1 METTTKVEDVHAQ
14 FETLER
20 KIAYAAEYYV
30 NNACDFSDIPSEQ
43 IEQMKEMVRGFF
55 TQGGYAVAA
64 LLMSMVD
71 VDAVQKWAE
80 SDRTEEY
87 VEPYDTMFRKVA
99 RAAYLD
105 GVRDYAKFVNDSVGI
120 TLTRVDHEV

>member
-43 IEQMKEMVRGFF
+43 IEQMKEMS
-55 TQGGYAVAA
+55 AA
-64 LLMSMVD
+64 SSLR
-71 VDAVQKWAE
+71 A
-80 SDRTEEY
+80 
-87 VEPYDTMFRKVA
+87 DTRSQ
-99 RAAYLD
+99 LC
-105 GVRDYAKFVNDSVGI
+105 
-120 TLTRVDHEV
+120 

>member
-14 FETLER
+14 FGTLER

-55 TQGGYAVAA
+55 TQGGYAVAG
-64 LLMSMVD
+64 LLMSLVNA
-71 VDAVQKWAE
+71 DAVQKWAE

-87 VEPYDTMFRKVA
+87 VEPYDSMFRKVA